1 MLNKN
6 HVIGG
11 EPDRPLPKER
21 PFLCDD
27 ALRNG
32 THQGKHGYFIRVL
45 LPSYRALPLSCIEK
59 FELTIDGMPVD
70 SNMITFI
77 LDGYSHKI
85 PELGGL
91 SKIYWW
97 ILDYADLFVESAQ
110 PLSAGEHRVQGT
122 LVIVEPYMTVGR
134 FPFYY
139 TAEKRLSVAADAWEV
154 TA

>member
-11 EPDRPLPKER
+11 GPDRPQPKER
-21 PFLCDD
+21 TFICDE

-32 THQGKHGYFIRVL
+32 AHQGKPGFFIRIL

-59 FELTIDGMPVD
+59 YELTIDGAAVD
-70 SNMITFI
+70 PDAITLV
-77 LDGYSHKI
+77 LDGHSYKI

-97 ILDYADLFVESAQ
+97 ILDYADLFIASDK
-110 PLSAGEHRVQGT
+110 PLAAGEHLVQGT
-122 LVIVEPYMTVGR
+122 MKVVEPYMTVGR

-139 TAEKRLSVAADAWEV
+139 TAEKRLSVAMDL
-154 TA
+154 